1 MALILIDF
9 RKFYYWLKT
18 TKMKK
23 IFIVFALICFF
34 NPQNVYTQSQR
45 GKNNLG
51 NTYIISL
58 EGGITYAFTDFRQSK
73 PDYLLR
79 GSFEYLLPLGN
90 KPLLGLRFNAATGYL
105 AGEEYYTELLA
116 RVNSFRTQIN
126 LIGVS
131 VSFNYPLTDFVLP
144 YFSAGINWLNFEPEI
159 KDQYGEVLIPIYN
172 NQIINYQA
180 NSITVPLELGLR
192 FFVSDNVIISAAGTA
207 HYYPGDDLDRI
218 PSEIFKGQSNDIF
231 FTGTIGVGL
240 LIGGVKDSDGDGV
253 PDKFDM
259 CPDTPLG
266 VKVDEFGCPLDSDGD
281 GVPDYLDECP
291 DTPQGFIVDERGCI
305 VDTDGDGVPDD
316 RDRCPY
322 TPKGVAVDE
331 FGCPLDSDGD
341 GVPDYLDECPDTP
354 VGNYVNE
361 FGCVLWVPDFD
372 SNPKQ
377 KLVLYIDQLFTEGP
391 ALNSFGKSEIG
402 FIAKRLDESRYKE
415 WAIVGHTDNV
425 GEYMAN
431 RFLSL
436 QWAKIIFYAFAEA
449 GLDSTNLK
457 YTGFG
462 SEYPIAANTTED
474 GRSQNRRIEI
484 YPIITEQSKIKE
496 PEKVEEKAPQTPAAP
511 KTIIYGQSLPYNYDN
526 EKNVTDVILT
536 DGRNFCIQLS
546 TWRNKARAEDVA
558 SIYRSKGF
566 NAFVTQTTIQNVSGY
581 FYKVRVG
588 FFASLAD
595 ARQANQAISE
605 IGVK

>member
-1 MALILIDF
+1 
-9 RKFYYWLKT
+9 
-18 TKMKK
+18 MKK
-23 IFIVFALICFF
+23 IFIVLIFLSLTTLQDIFPQALK
-34 NPQNVYTQSQR
+34 
-45 GKNNLG
+45 GKNDLA

-58 EGGITYAFTDFRQSK
+58 EGGITYAFTDFRK
-73 PDYLLR
+73 TIPDYLLR

-126 LIGVS
+126 LVGAS
-131 VSFNYPLTDFVLP
+131 VSFNYLFSDFFLP
-144 YFSAGINWLNFEPEI
+144 YVSAGINWLNFEPEI
-159 KDQYGEVLIPIYN
+159 KDQNGEVYIPVYE

-180 NSITVPLELGLR
+180 NSITVPIELGLR
-192 FFVSDNVIISAAGTA
+192 FFIGDKIIISAAGTV

-218 PSEIFKGQSNDIF
+218 PSNIFKGQSDDIF
-231 FTGTIGVGL
+231 YAATIGVGL

-253 PDKFDM
+253 SDKFDM
-259 CPDTPLG
+259 CPDTPPG
-266 VKVDEFGCPLDSDGD
+266 VRVDEFGCPIDSDGD
-281 GVPDYLDECP
+281 GVPDYLDKCP
-291 DTPQGFIVDERGCI
+291 DTPQGFLVDETGCI

-316 RDRCPY
+316 KDKCPY
-322 TPKGVAVDE
+322 TPMGVAVDE

-354 VGNYVNE
+354 EGNYVNE
-361 FGCVLWVPDFD
+361 FGCVLWVPDFEA
-372 SNPKQ
+372 NPKQ
-377 KLVLYIDQLFTEGP
+377 KLVLYIDQLLTDEP
-391 ALNSFGKSEIG
+391 ALNSFGKSEIP
-402 FIAKRLDESRYKE
+402 FIAKRIGESKYSE
-415 WAIVGHTDNV
+415 WAIVGHTDNI

-436 QWAKIIFYAFAEA
+436 QWAKTIYYAFVDA
-449 GLDSTNLK
+449 GLDSINLK

-462 SEYPIAANTTED
+462 SEYPIATNTTED

-484 YPIITEQSKIKE
+484 YPILTEQTKTKE
-496 PEKVEEKAPQTPAAP
+496 PVKIEEKVPVTPVTP

-536 DGRNFCIQLS
+536 DGRNFCLQLS
-546 TWRNKARAEDVA
+546 TWRNKERAEEVA
-558 SIYRSKGF
+558 SIYQSKGF
-566 NAFVTQTTIQNVSGY
+566 NAFVTQSTIPNVSGY

-588 FFASLAD
+588 FFSNLAE
-595 ARQANQAISE
+595 ARQANQLVSE
-605 IGVK
+605 VQMK